1 MDGSLLSNESSW
13 NCSHAVS
20 VRPGPGIPDLRI
32 DQTGFTWPR
41 RDPTWTAVVKS
52 DLMRSKMTFQCLK
65 MSEKTNDRGD
75 TVKCKSPGANNSY
88 FKSFLIKYI
97 LREFTVSLQCVVF
110 AIKYMTTVRC
120 SRTGVARLSGLR
132 TVTFGSSL
140 TITHILIPFIPYL
153 KPFWSLRQCILT
165 GWDLNS

>member
-97 LREFTVSLQCVVF
+97 FKRIYCFFTVCSFRNKIYDDCSMF
-110 AIKYMTTVRC
+110 AYRRCQTVRTPDC
-120 SRTGVARLSGLR
+120 HVWFVPNDYSYFD
-132 TVTFGSSL
+132 TFYTL
-140 TITHILIPFIPYL
+140 LETLL
-153 KPFWSLRQCILT
+153 KPETVYFDGLGS
-165 GWDLNS
+165 

>member
-1 MDGSLLSNESSW
+1 MIFRIIWKWKCRIRKRNGWLLTIKWIQLELQS
-13 NCSHAVS
+13 CSKCIAQ
-20 VRPGPGIPDLRI
+20 PGPGIPDLRI
-32 DQTGFTWPR
+32 DQTGSTWPR

-97 LREFTVSLQCVVF
+97 FKRIYCFFTVCSF
-110 AIKYMTTVRC
+110 RNKNIWRRHVRVQALPDC
-120 SRTGVARLSGLR
+120 PDSGLSR
-132 TVTFGSSL
+132 LVR
-140 TITHILIPFIPYL
+140 P
-153 KPFWSLRQCILT
+153 
-165 GWDLNS
+165 